1 MNENKLVQ
9 VYSYSYDDFLRDCEI
24 LSEKSRIIYN
34 FKWDIIEIKTYMNSS
49 ILSNMV
55 KIISYL

>member
-24 LSEKSRIIYN
+24 LSEKSRLIKN
-34 FKWDIIEIKTYMNSS
+34 FKWDINEIKTFMNNSF
-49 ILSNMV
+49 LSNMV
-55 KIISYL
+55 KIFSYL